1 MQDITVQELKARL
14 DKDEDLFVIDVRE
27 TYEYEEYNI
36 GAENIPLNMIPSV
49 LDDLEEYKTEEIV
62 VHCRSGARSANAK
75 QILSQA
81 GFSKVRNLLGG
92 MVDWKRNFG

>member
-14 DKDEDLFVIDVRE
+14 DQDEDLFVIDVRE

-36 GAENIPLNMIPSV
+36 GAENIPLNTIPSV
-49 LDDLEEYKTEEIV
+49 LSDLMDYKDEEIV

-75 QILSQA
+75 QILNQA

-92 MVDWKRNFG
+92 MVDWQRNFG